1 MQDEKTVLR
10 LRYLMLLRVAFVTF
24 LLGIATFLEIK
35 GEDLLPE
42 ISLLSLY
49 LVIITSYILSLFY
62 FFLLNLTKNIKITLY
77 IQAICDV
84 LMITGLVYA
93 TGGISS
99 VYAVFY
105 TLVIIYSVL
114 FLERRG
120 GLIIASACSICYGL
134 LLDLEY
140 YKILT
145 PLYAIV
151 SQDNP
156 FTAGYVFSRIII
168 YILSFYLIAFLAIFV
183 VEQEKKTR
191 TLLQEKE
198 TAFDQL
204 DLLHRSIIESVD
216 TGILTINLRGQIKSF
231 NRAAEEITGYS
242 FAEVEDKNIVDLFP
256 EYGGLLENIHTGD
269 HPDSQQSRVEMYVEC
284 HEKKPLTLGCSVS
297 FLNDGTGKRI
307 GDILVFQDLTAI
319 KKMELILEK
328 NRRLAFIGEMAAGL
342 AHEMRNP
349 LASISG
355 SIQVLH
361 KSLPLNE
368 TDERL
373 MQIILRGKDQLESF
387 MRDFL
392 LLSRPTP
399 GIPEMIKITDIIE
412 DILESIRY
420 LPDWR
425 DDIQVIKSLQ
435 DHLPFIRANKT
446 EIRQLIWNVLMN
458 AIQSMPNGGR
468 VTIETGKD
476 TTDISAGQFLEIKI
490 SDNGQGIME
499 NDLGKIFEPFYTTR
513 EKGTGL
519 GLAIVMQV
527 KSKSTADL
535 VKARPLRYGCPAYKR
550 KRGNH
555 GKNPYIGR

>member
-1 MQDEKTVLR
+1 MQEEKTVLR

-24 LLGIATFLEIK
+24 LLGIATFLGIK

-140 YKILT
+140 YKVLT

-151 SQDNP
+151 FQDNP
-156 FTAGYVFSRIII
+156 FTAGYVFSKIII

-242 FAEVEDKNIVDLFP
+242 FAEVEDRNIVDLFP
-256 EYGGLLENIHTGD
+256 EYGGLLENIHPGG
-269 HPDSQQSRVEMYVEC
+269 HPDSQQSRVEMYVES
-284 HEKKPLTLGCSVS
+284 HEKTSLTLGCSVS

-368 TDERL
+368 PDERL

-399 GIPEMIKITDIIE
+399 GMSEMIKITDIIE

-476 TTDISAGQFLEIKI
+476 TPDISAGQFLEIKI

-519 GLAIVMQV
+519 GLAIVNRIV
-527 KSKSTADL
+527 EGHAGKIKVDSKSGEGTTFTIWL
-535 VKARPLRYGCPAYKR
+535 PCLQEEAR
-550 KRGNH
+550 
-555 GKNPYIGR
+555 

>member
-1 MQDEKTVLR
+1 MQEEKTVLR
-10 LRYLMLLRVAFVTF
+10 LRYLMLLRVAFITF

-256 EYGGLLENIHTGD
+256 EYGDLLKNIHPGG
-269 HPDSQQSRVEMYVEC
+269 HPDSQQSRVEMYIES
-284 HEKKPLTLGCSVS
+284 HEKTPLMLGCSVS
-297 FLNDGTGKRI
+297 FLNDGTEKRI

-399 GIPEMIKITDIIE
+399 GMPEMIKITDIIE

-476 TTDISAGQFLEIKI
+476 TPDISAGQFLEIKI

-519 GLAIVMQV
+519 GLAIVNRIVEGHAGKIKVDSRSGEGTTFTIWLPCLQEE
-527 KSKSTADL
+527 
-535 VKARPLRYGCPAYKR
+535 AR
-550 KRGNH
+550 
-555 GKNPYIGR
+555 

>member
-256 EYGGLLENIHTGD
+256 EYGDLLENIHTGGY
-269 HPDSQQSRVEMYVEC
+269 PYSQQSRVEMYIES

-297 FLNDGTGKRI
+297 FLNDGTEKRI

-392 LLSRPTP
+392 LLSRPTL
-399 GIPEMIKITDIIE
+399 GMPEMIKITDVIE
-412 DILESIRY
+412 DILESMRY

-476 TTDISAGQFLEIKI
+476 TPDIFAGQFLEIKI

-519 GLAIVMQV
+519 GLAIVNRIV
-527 KSKSTADL
+527 EGHA
-535 VKARPLRYGCPAYKR
+535 
-550 KRGNH
+550 
-555 GKNPYIGR
+555 GKIKVDSRSGEGTTFTIWLPCLQEEVR

>member
-242 FAEVEDKNIVDLFP
+242 FAEAEDKNIVDLFP
-256 EYGGLLENIHTGD
+256 EYGDLLKNIHTGGY
-269 HPDSQQSRVEMYVEC
+269 PDSQQGRVEMYIES

-297 FLNDGTGKRI
+297 FLNDGTEKRI

-519 GLAIVMQV
+519 GLAIVNRIVEGHAGKIKVDSRSGEGTTFTIWLPCLQEE
-527 KSKSTADL
+527 
-535 VKARPLRYGCPAYKR
+535 AR
-550 KRGNH
+550 
-555 GKNPYIGR
+555 

>member
-49 LVIITSYILSLFY
+49 LIIITSYILSLFY

-256 EYGGLLENIHTGD
+256 EYGDLLENIHTGG
-269 HPDSQQSRVEMYVEC
+269 HPYSQQSRMEMYIES

-392 LLSRPTP
+392 LLSRPTL
-399 GIPEMIKITDIIE
+399 GMPEMIKITDVIE
-412 DILESIRY
+412 DILESMRY

-476 TTDISAGQFLEIKI
+476 TPDISAGQFLEIKI

-499 NDLGKIFEPFYTTR
+499 KDLGKIFEPFYTTR

-519 GLAIVMQV
+519 GLAIVNRIVEGHAGKIKVDSRSGEGTTFTIWLPCLQEE
-527 KSKSTADL
+527 
-535 VKARPLRYGCPAYKR
+535 AR
-550 KRGNH
+550 
-555 GKNPYIGR
+555 

>member
-242 FAEVEDKNIVDLFP
+242 FAEAEDKNIVDLFP
-256 EYGGLLENIHTGD
+256 EYGDLLKNIHTGGY
-269 HPDSQQSRVEMYVEC
+269 PDSQQGRVEMYIES

-297 FLNDGTGKRI
+297 FLNDGTEKRI

-368 TDERL
+368 PDERL

-392 LLSRPTP
+392 LLSRPTL
-399 GIPEMIKITDIIE
+399 GMPEMIKITDVIE
-412 DILESIRY
+412 DILESMRY

-476 TTDISAGQFLEIKI
+476 TPDISAGQFLEIKI

-519 GLAIVMQV
+519 GLAIVNRIVEGHAGKIKVDSRSGEGTTFTIWLPCLQEE
-527 KSKSTADL
+527 
-535 VKARPLRYGCPAYKR
+535 AR
-550 KRGNH
+550 
-555 GKNPYIGR
+555 

>member
-1 MQDEKTVLR
+1 MQEEKTVLR

-256 EYGGLLENIHTGD
+256 EYGDLLENIHTGGY
-269 HPDSQQSRVEMYVEC
+269 PYSQQSRVEMYIES

-297 FLNDGTGKRI
+297 FLNDGTEKRI

-499 NDLGKIFEPFYTTR
+499 KDLGKIFEPFYTTR

-519 GLAIVMQV
+519 GLAIVNRIVEGHAGKIKVDSRSGEGTTFTIWLPCLQEE
-527 KSKSTADL
+527 
-535 VKARPLRYGCPAYKR
+535 AR
-550 KRGNH
+550 
-555 GKNPYIGR
+555 

>member
-35 GEDLLPE
+35 GEDILPE
-42 ISLLSLY
+42 ISLLFLY

-77 IQAICDV
+77 IQALCDV

-151 SQDNP
+151 FQDNP
-156 FTAGYVFSRIII
+156 FTAGYVFSKIII

-256 EYGGLLENIHTGD
+256 EYGDLLENIHTGG
-269 HPDSQQSRVEMYVEC
+269 HPYSQQSRVEMYIES

-368 TDERL
+368 PDERL

-399 GIPEMIKITDIIE
+399 GMSEMIKITDIIE

-458 AIQSMPNGGR
+458 AIQSMPNGGW

-476 TTDISAGQFLEIKI
+476 TPDISAGQFLEIKI

-519 GLAIVMQV
+519 GLAIVNRIVEGHAGKIKVDSRSGEGTTFTIWLPCLQEE
-527 KSKSTADL
+527 
-535 VKARPLRYGCPAYKR
+535 AR
-550 KRGNH
+550 
-555 GKNPYIGR
+555 

>member
-256 EYGGLLENIHTGD
+256 EYGDLLENIHTGG
-269 HPDSQQSRVEMYVEC
+269 HPYSQQSRVEMYIES

-297 FLNDGTGKRI
+297 FLNDGTEKRI

-368 TDERL
+368 PDERL

-399 GIPEMIKITDIIE
+399 GMSEMIKITDIIE

-476 TTDISAGQFLEIKI
+476 TPDISAGQFLEIKI

-519 GLAIVMQV
+519 GLAIVNRIV
-527 KSKSTADL
+527 EGHAGKIKVDSKSGEGTTFTIWL
-535 VKARPLRYGCPAYKR
+535 PCLQEEAR
-550 KRGNH
+550 
-555 GKNPYIGR
+555 

>member
-10 LRYLMLLRVAFVTF
+10 LRYLMLLRVAFITF

-256 EYGGLLENIHTGD
+256 EYGDLLENIHTGGY
-269 HPDSQQSRVEMYVEC
+269 PYSQQSRVEMYIES

-476 TTDISAGQFLEIKI
+476 TPDISAGQFLEIKI

-499 NDLGKIFEPFYTTR
+499 KDLGKIFEPFYTTR

-519 GLAIVMQV
+519 GLAIVNRIVEGHAGKIKVDSRSGEGTTFTIWLPCLQEE
-527 KSKSTADL
+527 
-535 VKARPLRYGCPAYKR
+535 AR
-550 KRGNH
+550 
-555 GKNPYIGR
+555 

>member
-24 LLGIATFLEIK
+24 LLGIATFMEIK

-62 FFLLNLTKNIKITLY
+62 FFLLNFTKNIKITLY

-256 EYGGLLENIHTGD
+256 EYGDLLENIHTGGY
-269 HPDSQQSRVEMYVEC
+269 PYSQQSRVEMYVES

-399 GIPEMIKITDIIE
+399 GMPEMIKITDIIE

-519 GLAIVMQV
+519 GLAIVNRIVEGHAGKIKVDSRSGEGTTFTIWLPCLQEE
-527 KSKSTADL
+527 
-535 VKARPLRYGCPAYKR
+535 AR
-550 KRGNH
+550 
-555 GKNPYIGR
+555 

>member
-256 EYGGLLENIHTGD
+256 EYGDLLENIHTGG
-269 HPDSQQSRVEMYVEC
+269 HPYSQQSRVEMYIES

-297 FLNDGTGKRI
+297 FLNDGTEKRI

-387 MRDFL
+387 MKDFL

-412 DILESIRY
+412 DIIESIRY

-458 AIQSMPNGGR
+458 SIQSMPNGGR

-519 GLAIVMQV
+519 GLAIVNRIVEGHAGKIKVDSRSGEGTTFTIWLPCLQEE
-527 KSKSTADL
+527 
-535 VKARPLRYGCPAYKR
+535 AR
-550 KRGNH
+550 
-555 GKNPYIGR
+555 

>member
-256 EYGGLLENIHTGD
+256 EYGDLLENIHTGGY
-269 HPDSQQSRVEMYVEC
+269 PYSQQSRVEMYIES

-297 FLNDGTGKRI
+297 FLNDGTEKRI

-399 GIPEMIKITDIIE
+399 GMPEMIKITDIIE
-412 DILESIRY
+412 DIIESIRY

-519 GLAIVMQV
+519 GLAIVNRIVEGHAGKIKVDSRSGEGTTFTIWLPCLQEE
-527 KSKSTADL
+527 
-535 VKARPLRYGCPAYKR
+535 AR
-550 KRGNH
+550 
-555 GKNPYIGR
+555 

>member
-42 ISLLSLY
+42 ISLLSLF
-49 LVIITSYILSLFY
+49 LIIITSYILSLFY

-256 EYGGLLENIHTGD
+256 EYGDLLENIHTGG
-269 HPDSQQSRVEMYVEC
+269 HPYSQQSRVEMYIES

-399 GIPEMIKITDIIE
+399 GMPEMIKITDIIE

-476 TTDISAGQFLEIKI
+476 TPDISAGQFLEIKI

-519 GLAIVMQV
+519 GLAIVNRIVEGHAGKIKVDSRSGEGTTFTIWLPCLQEE
-527 KSKSTADL
+527 
-535 VKARPLRYGCPAYKR
+535 AR
-550 KRGNH
+550 
-555 GKNPYIGR
+555 

>member
-120 GLIIASACSICYGL
+120 GLIIASACSICYGF

-256 EYGGLLENIHTGD
+256 EYGDLLENIHTGG
-269 HPDSQQSRVEMYVEC
+269 HPYSQQSRVEMYIES

-297 FLNDGTGKRI
+297 FLNDGTEKRI

-349 LASISG
+349 MASISG

-361 KSLPLNE
+361 KSLLLNE

-446 EIRQLIWNVLMN
+446 EIRQLILN
-458 AIQSMPNGGR
+458 AIQSMPNGGW

-519 GLAIVMQV
+519 GLAIVNRIVEGHAGKIKVDSRSGEGTTFTIWLPCLQEE
-527 KSKSTADL
+527 
-535 VKARPLRYGCPAYKR
+535 AR
-550 KRGNH
+550 
-555 GKNPYIGR
+555 

>member
-256 EYGGLLENIHTGD
+256 EYGDLLENIHTGGY
-269 HPDSQQSRVEMYVEC
+269 PYSQQSRVEMYIES

-297 FLNDGTGKRI
+297 FLNDGTEKRI

-361 KSLPLNE
+361 KSLLLNE

-519 GLAIVMQV
+519 GLAIVNRIV
-527 KSKSTADL
+527 EGHAGKIKVDSKSGEGTTFTIWL
-535 VKARPLRYGCPAYKR
+535 PCLQEEAR
-550 KRGNH
+550 
-555 GKNPYIGR
+555 

>member
-35 GEDLLPE
+35 GEDILPE
-42 ISLLSLY
+42 ISLLFLY
-49 LVIITSYILSLFY
+49 LVIITSYVLSLLY

-77 IQAICDV
+77 IQALCDV

-145 PLYAIV
+145 PLHAIV
-151 SQDNP
+151 FQDNP

-256 EYGGLLENIHTGD
+256 EYGDLLENIHTGG
-269 HPDSQQSRVEMYVEC
+269 HPYSQQSRVEMYIES

-368 TDERL
+368 PDERL

-399 GIPEMIKITDIIE
+399 GMSEMIKITDIIE

-476 TTDISAGQFLEIKI
+476 TPDISAGQFLEIKI

-519 GLAIVMQV
+519 GLAIVNRIVEGHAGKIKVDSRSGEGTTFTIWLPCLQEE
-527 KSKSTADL
+527 
-535 VKARPLRYGCPAYKR
+535 AR
-550 KRGNH
+550 
-555 GKNPYIGR
+555 

>member
-1 MQDEKTVLR
+1 MQEEKTVLR

-62 FFLLNLTKNIKITLY
+62 FFILNLTKNIKITLY

-99 VYAVFY
+99 IYAVFY

-256 EYGGLLENIHTGD
+256 EYGDLLENIHTGGY
-269 HPDSQQSRVEMYVEC
+269 PYSQQSRVEMYIES

-297 FLNDGTGKRI
+297 FLNDGTEKRI

-519 GLAIVMQV
+519 GLAIVNRIV
-527 KSKSTADL
+527 EGHA
-535 VKARPLRYGCPAYKR
+535 
-550 KRGNH
+550 
-555 GKNPYIGR
+555 GKIKVDSRSGEGTTFTIWLPCLQEEVR

>member
-145 PLYAIV
+145 PLYALV

-256 EYGGLLENIHTGD
+256 EYGDLLENIHTGGY
-269 HPDSQQSRVEMYVEC
+269 PYSQQRRVEMYIES
-284 HEKKPLTLGCSVS
+284 HEKTPLMLGCSVS

-519 GLAIVMQV
+519 GLAIVNRIVEGHAGKIKVDSRSGEGTTFTIWLPCLQEE
-527 KSKSTADL
+527 
-535 VKARPLRYGCPAYKR
+535 AR
-550 KRGNH
+550 
-555 GKNPYIGR
+555 

>member
-242 FAEVEDKNIVDLFP
+242 FAEVEDRNIVYLFP

-269 HPDSQQSRVEMYVEC
+269 HPDSQQSRVEMYVES

-297 FLNDGTGKRI
+297 FLNDGTEKRI

-399 GIPEMIKITDIIE
+399 GMSEMIKITDIIE
-412 DILESIRY
+412 DIIESIRY

-519 GLAIVMQV
+519 GLAIVNRIVEGHAGKIKVDSRSGEGTTFMIWLPCLQEG
-527 KSKSTADL
+527 
-535 VKARPLRYGCPAYKR
+535 AR
-550 KRGNH
+550 
-555 GKNPYIGR
+555 

>member
-151 SQDNP
+151 FQDNP
-156 FTAGYVFSRIII
+156 FTAGYVFSKIII

-242 FAEVEDKNIVDLFP
+242 FAEVEDRNIVYLFP

-269 HPDSQQSRVEMYVEC
+269 HPDSQQSRVEMYVES

-368 TDERL
+368 PDERL

-399 GIPEMIKITDIIE
+399 GMSEMIKITDIIE
-412 DILESIRY
+412 DIIESIRY

-476 TTDISAGQFLEIKI
+476 TPDISAGQFLEIKI

-519 GLAIVMQV
+519 GLAIVNRIV
-527 KSKSTADL
+527 EGHAGKIKVDSKSGEGTTFTIWL
-535 VKARPLRYGCPAYKR
+535 PCLQEEAR
-550 KRGNH
+550 
-555 GKNPYIGR
+555 

>member
-62 FFLLNLTKNIKITLY
+62 FFLLNLTNNIKITLY

-151 SQDNP
+151 FQDNP
-156 FTAGYVFSRIII
+156 FTAGYVFSKIII

-256 EYGGLLENIHTGD
+256 EYGDLLENIHTGGY
-269 HPDSQQSRVEMYVEC
+269 PYSQQSRVEMYIES

-399 GIPEMIKITDIIE
+399 GMPEMIKIRDVIE
-412 DILESIRY
+412 DILESMRY

-476 TTDISAGQFLEIKI
+476 TPDISAGQFLEIKI

-519 GLAIVMQV
+519 GLAIVNRIVEGHAGKIKVDSRSGEGTTFTIWLPCLQEE
-527 KSKSTADL
+527 
-535 VKARPLRYGCPAYKR
+535 AR
-550 KRGNH
+550 
-555 GKNPYIGR
+555 

>member
-1 MQDEKTVLR
+1 MQEEKMVLR
-10 LRYLMLLRVAFVTF
+10 LRYLMLLRVAFITF

-256 EYGGLLENIHTGD
+256 EYGDLLENIHTGG
-269 HPDSQQSRVEMYVEC
+269 HLNSQQSRVEMYIES
-284 HEKKPLTLGCSVS
+284 HEKKPLTLGCSAS

-519 GLAIVMQV
+519 GLAIVNRIVEGHAGKIKVDSRSGEGTTFMIWLPCLQEG
-527 KSKSTADL
+527 
-535 VKARPLRYGCPAYKR
+535 AR
-550 KRGNH
+550 
-555 GKNPYIGR
+555 

>member
-35 GEDLLPE
+35 GEDILPE
-42 ISLLSLY
+42 ISLLFLY

-77 IQAICDV
+77 IQALCDV

-145 PLYAIV
+145 PLYAVV

-156 FTAGYVFSRIII
+156 FTAGYVFSKIII

-256 EYGGLLENIHTGD
+256 EYGDLLENIHTGG
-269 HPDSQQSRVEMYVEC
+269 HPYSQQSRVEMYVES
-284 HEKKPLTLGCSVS
+284 HEKKTLTLGCSVS

-368 TDERL
+368 PDERL

-399 GIPEMIKITDIIE
+399 GMSEMIKITDIIE

-476 TTDISAGQFLEIKI
+476 TPDISAGQFLEIKI

-519 GLAIVMQV
+519 GLAIVNRIV
-527 KSKSTADL
+527 EGHAGKIKVDSKSGEGTTFTIWL
-535 VKARPLRYGCPAYKR
+535 PCLQEEAR
-550 KRGNH
+550 
-555 GKNPYIGR
+555 

>member
-256 EYGGLLENIHTGD
+256 EYGDLLENIHTGGY
-269 HPDSQQSRVEMYVEC
+269 PYSQQSRVEMYIES

-297 FLNDGTGKRI
+297 FLNDGTEKRI

-392 LLSRPTP
+392 LLSRPTL
-399 GIPEMIKITDIIE
+399 GMPEMIKITDVIE

-519 GLAIVMQV
+519 GLAIVNRIV
-527 KSKSTADL
+527 EGHA
-535 VKARPLRYGCPAYKR
+535 
-550 KRGNH
+550 
-555 GKNPYIGR
+555 GKIKVDSRSGEGTTFTIWLPCLQEEVR

>member
-1 MQDEKTVLR
+1 
-10 LRYLMLLRVAFVTF
+10 MLLRVAFVTF

-140 YKILT
+140 YKVLT
-145 PLYAIV
+145 PLYAMV
-151 SQDNP
+151 FQDNP

-242 FAEVEDKNIVDLFP
+242 FAEVEDRNIVYLFP

-269 HPDSQQSRVEMYVEC
+269 HPDSQQSRVEMYVES
-284 HEKKPLTLGCSVS
+284 HEKTSLTLGCSVS

-368 TDERL
+368 PDERL

-476 TTDISAGQFLEIKI
+476 TPDISAGQFLEIKI

-519 GLAIVMQV
+519 GLAIVNRIVEGHAGKIKVDSRSGEGTTFTIWLPCLQEE
-527 KSKSTADL
+527 
-535 VKARPLRYGCPAYKR
+535 AR
-550 KRGNH
+550 
-555 GKNPYIGR
+555 

>member
-1 MQDEKTVLR
+1 MQEEKTVLR

-140 YKILT
+140 YKVLT
-145 PLYAIV
+145 PLYAMV
-151 SQDNP
+151 FQDNP

-242 FAEVEDKNIVDLFP
+242 FAEVEDRNIVYLFP

-269 HPDSQQSRVEMYVEC
+269 HPDSQQSRVEMYVES
-284 HEKKPLTLGCSVS
+284 HEKNPLTLGCSVS

-349 LASISG
+349 MASISG

-368 TDERL
+368 PDERL

-476 TTDISAGQFLEIKI
+476 TPDISAGQFLEIKI

-519 GLAIVMQV
+519 GLAIVNRIV
-527 KSKSTADL
+527 EGHAGKIKVDSKSGEGTTFTIWL
-535 VKARPLRYGCPAYKR
+535 PCLQEEAR
-550 KRGNH
+550 
-555 GKNPYIGR
+555 

>member
-256 EYGGLLENIHTGD
+256 EYGDLLENIHTGGY
-269 HPDSQQSRVEMYVEC
+269 PYSQQSRVEMYIES

-297 FLNDGTGKRI
+297 FLNDGTEKRI

-519 GLAIVMQV
+519 GLAIVNRIVEGHAGKIKVDSRSGEGTTFMIWLPCLQEG
-527 KSKSTADL
+527 
-535 VKARPLRYGCPAYKR
+535 AR
-550 KRGNH
+550 
-555 GKNPYIGR
+555 

>member
-1 MQDEKTVLR
+1 MQEEKTVLR

-120 GLIIASACSICYGL
+120 GLIIASACSICYGF

-156 FTAGYVFSRIII
+156 FTAGYVFSKIII

-256 EYGGLLENIHTGD
+256 EYGGLLENIHPGG
-269 HPDSQQSRVEMYVEC
+269 HPDSQQSRVEMYVES
-284 HEKKPLTLGCSVS
+284 HEKTSLTLGCSVS

-349 LASISG
+349 MASISG

-361 KSLPLNE
+361 KSLLLNE

-399 GIPEMIKITDIIE
+399 GMSEMIKITDIIE

-476 TTDISAGQFLEIKI
+476 TPDISAGQFLEIKI

-519 GLAIVMQV
+519 GLAIVNRIV
-527 KSKSTADL
+527 EGHAGKIKVDSKSGEGTTFTIWL
-535 VKARPLRYGCPAYKR
+535 PCLQEEAR
-550 KRGNH
+550 
-555 GKNPYIGR
+555 

>member
-140 YKILT
+140 YKVLT
-145 PLYAIV
+145 PLYAMV
-151 SQDNP
+151 FQDNP

-242 FAEVEDKNIVDLFP
+242 FAEVEDRNIVDLFP
-256 EYGGLLENIHTGD
+256 EYGGLLENIHPGG
-269 HPDSQQSRVEMYVEC
+269 HPDSQQSRVEMYVES
-284 HEKKPLTLGCSVS
+284 HEKTSLTLGCSVS

-368 TDERL
+368 PDERL

-412 DILESIRY
+412 DILESIRN

-458 AIQSMPNGGR
+458 AIQSMPNGGW

-519 GLAIVMQV
+519 GLAIVNRIVEGHAGKIKVDSRSGEGTTFTIWLPCLQEE
-527 KSKSTADL
+527 
-535 VKARPLRYGCPAYKR
+535 AR
-550 KRGNH
+550 
-555 GKNPYIGR
+555 

>member
-256 EYGGLLENIHTGD
+256 EYGDLLENIHTGGY
-269 HPDSQQSRVEMYVEC
+269 PYSQQSRVEMYIES

-297 FLNDGTGKRI
+297 FLNDGTEKRI

-519 GLAIVMQV
+519 GLAIVNRIVEGHAGKIKVDSRSGEGTTFTIWLPCLQEE
-527 KSKSTADL
+527 
-535 VKARPLRYGCPAYKR
+535 AR
-550 KRGNH
+550 
-555 GKNPYIGR
+555 

>member
-256 EYGGLLENIHTGD
+256 EYGDLLENIHTGGY
-269 HPDSQQSRVEMYVEC
+269 PYSQQSRVEMYIES
-284 HEKKPLTLGCSVS
+284 HEKTPLTLGCSVS
-297 FLNDGTGKRI
+297 FLNDGTEKRI

-361 KSLPLNE
+361 KSLLLNE

-519 GLAIVMQV
+519 GLAIVNRIVEGHAGKIKVDSRSGEGTTFMIWLPCLQEE
-527 KSKSTADL
+527 
-535 VKARPLRYGCPAYKR
+535 AR
-550 KRGNH
+550 
-555 GKNPYIGR
+555 

>member
-10 LRYLMLLRVAFVTF
+10 LRHLMLLRVAFVTF

-256 EYGGLLENIHTGD
+256 EYGDLLENIHTGG
-269 HPDSQQSRVEMYVEC
+269 HPDSQKSRVEMYIES

-297 FLNDGTGKRI
+297 FLNDGTEKRI

-392 LLSRPTP
+392 LLSRPTL
-399 GIPEMIKITDIIE
+399 GMPEMIKITNVIE
-412 DILESIRY
+412 DILESMRY

-519 GLAIVMQV
+519 GLAIVNRIVEGHAGKIKVDSRSGEGTTFTIWLPCLQEE
-527 KSKSTADL
+527 
-535 VKARPLRYGCPAYKR
+535 AR
-550 KRGNH
+550 
-555 GKNPYIGR
+555 

>member
-1 MQDEKTVLR
+1 MQEEKTVLR

-140 YKILT
+140 YKVLT

-151 SQDNP
+151 FQDNP
-156 FTAGYVFSRIII
+156 FTAGYVFSKIII

-242 FAEVEDKNIVDLFP
+242 FAEVEDRNIVYLFP
-256 EYGGLLENIHTGD
+256 EYGGLLENIHPGG
-269 HPDSQQSRVEMYVEC
+269 HPDSQQSRVEMYVES
-284 HEKKPLTLGCSVS
+284 HEKTSLTLGCSVS

-368 TDERL
+368 PDERL

-399 GIPEMIKITDIIE
+399 GMSEMIKITDIIE

-476 TTDISAGQFLEIKI
+476 TPDISAGQFLEIKI

-519 GLAIVMQV
+519 GLAIVNRIV
-527 KSKSTADL
+527 EGHAGKIKVDSKSGEGTTFTIWL
-535 VKARPLRYGCPAYKR
+535 PCLQEEAR
-550 KRGNH
+550 
-555 GKNPYIGR
+555 

>member
-62 FFLLNLTKNIKITLY
+62 FFLLNLTNNIKITLY

-256 EYGGLLENIHTGD
+256 EYGDLLENIHTGGY
-269 HPDSQQSRVEMYVEC
+269 PYSQQSRVEMYIES

-297 FLNDGTGKRI
+297 FLNDGTEKRI

-519 GLAIVMQV
+519 GLAIVNRIVEGHAGKIKVDSRSGEGTTFTIWLPCLQEE
-527 KSKSTADL
+527 
-535 VKARPLRYGCPAYKR
+535 AR
-550 KRGNH
+550 
-555 GKNPYIGR
+555 

>member
-256 EYGGLLENIHTGD
+256 EYGDLLENIHTGGY
-269 HPDSQQSRVEMYVEC
+269 PYSQQSRVEMYIES

-519 GLAIVMQV
+519 GLAIVNRIV
-527 KSKSTADL
+527 EGHA
-535 VKARPLRYGCPAYKR
+535 
-550 KRGNH
+550 
-555 GKNPYIGR
+555 GKIKVDSRSGEGTTFTIWLPCLQEEVR

>member
-256 EYGGLLENIHTGD
+256 EYGDLLENIHTGGY
-269 HPDSQQSRVEMYVEC
+269 PYSQQSRVEMYIES

-368 TDERL
+368 PDERL

-412 DILESIRY
+412 DIIESIRY

-476 TTDISAGQFLEIKI
+476 TPDIFAGQFLEIKI

-519 GLAIVMQV
+519 GLAIVNRIV
-527 KSKSTADL
+527 EGHA
-535 VKARPLRYGCPAYKR
+535 
-550 KRGNH
+550 
-555 GKNPYIGR
+555 GKIKVDSRSGEGTTFTIWLPCLQEEVR

>member
-1 MQDEKTVLR
+1 MQEEKTVLR

-256 EYGGLLENIHTGD
+256 EYGDLLENIHTGGY
-269 HPDSQQSRVEMYVEC
+269 PYSQQSRVEMYIES
-284 HEKKPLTLGCSVS
+284 HEKTPLTLGCSVS
-297 FLNDGTGKRI
+297 FLNDGTEKRI

-519 GLAIVMQV
+519 GLAIVNRIVEGHAGKIKVDSRSGEGTTFMIWLPCLQEE
-527 KSKSTADL
+527 
-535 VKARPLRYGCPAYKR
+535 AR
-550 KRGNH
+550 
-555 GKNPYIGR
+555 